1 MASITAKQVADRKR
15 KGKAGFE
22 PKAVRREAEENV
34 TILQDQVNA
43 WSLGFLDIETTG
55 LGADFGFILGAC
67 IKPANSSK
75 IITLRIDDYADY
87 KKDLCND
94 RLLVLDIKAALEN
107 FDVVAHYNG
116 QMFDFPFIDTR
127 LAIWGEKR
135 ATLMHDIDLLP
146 IVKRK
151 LRLNSNKLDTVAT
164 ALGLKHEKTKLEPM
178 VWQKASH
185 GSRPDLNY
193 IMHHCEKDVLVLE
206 EAFIRLKGFIDTI
219 FRRR

>member
-1 MASITAKQVADRKR
+1 MASITAKQIGDRKR
-15 KGKAGFE
+15 KQKQPFV
-22 PKAVRREAEENV
+22 PKNIQKEATENV
-34 TILQDQVNA
+34 ELLGDQLNA
-43 WSLGFLDIETTG
+43 WSMGFLDIETTG

-67 IKPANSSK
+67 IKPANSK
-75 IITLRIDDYADY
+75 QILTFRIDDSENYEH
-87 KKDLCND
+87 DLCND
-94 RLLVLDIKAALEN
+94 RALVLRIKEAVER
-107 FDVVAHYNG
+107 FDVIVHYNG

-135 ATLMHDIDLLP
+135 TALLHDIDLLP

-178 VWQKASH
+178 VWQRASH
-185 GSRPDLNY
+185 GSKPDLDY

-206 EAFIRLKGFIDTI
+206 EAFIRLKGFVDTI